1 MNALPDRPAAQAAL
15 ETLPAPAR
23 SRRLGPVLG
32 VIAVMLAAAAGAA
45 YWSSVGQYWESTE
58 DAFVNGNVVAVT
70 SQVGGVV
77 TAIAADDTDHVSAGT
92 TLLQLDDV
100 DAQLALQRAQAQLA
114 RTVRQV
120 RAQHAGVGQARAT
133 IALREAELAR
143 ARADL
148 ERRQQLE
155 AGGAVSGEEV
165 RHAQDS
171 VHAAQ
176 AALAL
181 ANQQLVASQ
190 ALVERTSVESH
201 PDVLAAASQLR
212 DAWVAA
218 RRTRVP
224 APVSGVVAKRSVQVG
239 ARIGPGVALMSVVP
253 LDQIWVDANFKE
265 SQLGHIRTG
274 QPVTLT
280 AEVYGDRVV
289 YQGTVVGQDAGTGSA
304 FSLLPAQNATGNWVK
319 VVQRVP
325 VRIALDPQQLAR
337 HPLQLGLSMKV
348 SVDTR
353 KRGGSRLALSGNG
366 DAARHTYSTE
376 VFADEL
382 ASADTLVR
390 DTIRANW

>member
-1 MNALPDRPAAQAAL
+1 
-15 ETLPAPAR
+15 
-23 SRRLGPVLG
+23 
-32 VIAVMLAAAAGAA
+32 MLAAVAGAA
-45 YWSSVGQYWESTE
+45 YWSSVGPYQESTE

-120 RAQHAGVGQARAT
+120 RAQHASVGQARAT
-133 IALREAELAR
+133 VALREVELAR

-165 RHAQDS
+165 RHAQDA
-171 VHAAQ
+171 VRAGE

-181 ANQQLVASQ
+181 AGQQLAASQ

-201 PDVLAAASQLR
+201 PDVLAASSQLR
-212 DAWVAA
+212 DAWIAA

-253 LDQIWVDANFKE
+253 LDQLWVDANFKE
-265 SQLGHIRTG
+265 SQLSHIRAG

-280 AEVYGDRVV
+280 ADVYGKQVV
-289 YQGTVVGQDAGTGSA
+289 YRGTVVGQDAGTGSA

-325 VRIALDPQQLAR
+325 VRIALDPQELAR

-348 SVDTR
+348 NVDTR
-353 KRGGSRLALSGNG
+353 ERGGSRLALSGNG
-366 DAARHTYSTE
+366 NAGRHTYSTP
-376 VFADEL
+376 VFANEL

>member
-1 MNALPDRPAAQAAL
+1 
-15 ETLPAPAR
+15 
-23 SRRLGPVLG
+23 
-32 VIAVMLAAAAGAA
+32 
-45 YWSSVGQYWESTE
+45 
-58 DAFVNGNVVAVT
+58 
-70 SQVGGVV
+70 
-77 TAIAADDTDHVSAGT
+77 
-92 TLLQLDDV
+92 
-100 DAQLALQRAQAQLA
+100 
-114 RTVRQV
+114 
-120 RAQHAGVGQARAT
+120 
-133 IALREAELAR
+133 
-143 ARADL
+143 
-148 ERRQQLE
+148 
-155 AGGAVSGEEV
+155 
-165 RHAQDS
+165 
-171 VHAAQ
+171 
-176 AALAL
+176 
-181 ANQQLVASQ
+181 
-190 ALVERTSVESH
+190 
-201 PDVLAAASQLR
+201 
-212 DAWVAA
+212 
-218 RRTRVP
+218 
-224 APVSGVVAKRSVQVG
+224 VVAKRSVQVG